1 MEKEFVTYELA
12 LRMKQLGFDEPCL
25 AVYRGGS
32 LYGSG
37 TSVNRYYSQ
46 GDWQLEKNSNYG
58 GNIKQW
64 VSVPTF
70 SQAFRWFREIKE
82 VEYQITYA
90 GAKGRYNAF
99 VEDYFYDNNGD
110 LKEFTYE
117 EAELACLEKLI
128 EIVENQ
134 K

>member
-1 MEKEFVTYELA
+1 MKKEFVPYELA

-25 AVYRGGS
+25 ASWNLFTNELNYNGFPSTFQSEDV
-32 LYGSG
+32 
-37 TSVNRYYSQ
+37 V
-46 GDWQLEKNSNYG
+46 QL
-58 GNIKQW
+58 
-64 VSVPTF
+64 PTY

-110 LKEFTYE
+110 LKEFTYK
-117 EAELACLEKLI
+117 EAELACLETLI
-128 EIVENQ
+128 EIVE
-134 K
+134 KL